1 MLILGNMDNGFSIA
15 FHARSQFSLLT
26 YKQGKNVI
34 IFDVHNSLSM
44 HADNRKNDILV
55 LIEGPQNGSDDSTI
69 TAEDTIISLNPK
81 KIIFFESTLQ
91 CGQQCFE
98 C

>member
-1 MLILGNMDNGFSIA
+1 
-15 FHARSQFSLLT
+15 
-26 YKQGKNVI
+26 
-34 IFDVHNSLSM
+34 M

-55 LIEGPQNGSDDSTI
+55 RIEGPQNGSDDSTI
-69 TAEDTIISLNPK
+69 TAEDTIISLNPN

-98 C
+98 CWWCKNSSIHRGVATNHGLVGLVQIGTIFVS

>member
-1 MLILGNMDNGFSIA
+1 MLIVVNMDNGFSIA
-15 FHARSQFSLLT
+15 FHVRSQFSLLT
-26 YKQGKNVI
+26 CKQGKNVI
-34 IFDVHNSLSM
+34 IFGVDNSLSM
-44 HADNRKNDILV
+44 YADNRKNDILV

-69 TAEDTIISLNPK
+69 TAEDTIISLNPN

>member
-1 MLILGNMDNGFSIA
+1 MLIIE
-15 FHARSQFSLLT
+15 
-26 YKQGKNVI
+26 
-34 IFDVHNSLSM
+34 
-44 HADNRKNDILV
+44 NDILV

-91 CGQQCFE
+91 WGQQFFE
-98 C
+98 CWWCKNSSIHRGVATNNGLVGLVQIGTFFVS

>member
-1 MLILGNMDNGFSIA
+1 MLILVNMDNGFSIA
-15 FHARSQFSLLT
+15 FHVRSQFSLLT
-26 YKQGKNVI
+26 CKQGKNVI
-34 IFDVHNSLSM
+34 IFGVDNSLSM

-91 CGQQCFE
+91 CGQQFFE